1 MRSCLRT
8 LVQSCSRELAQIW
21 IYGEILTTAY
31 ELPENFFWDHKNIVY
46 LALAL
51 SSQLIQFKIAGWI
64 LAWYW
69 SFVRNLQVF
78 LLILKLLSEDS
89 DDFNW
94 NSASNS
100 IMTIVYFSSTLYP
113 PVSIYMYC
121 KNDLYS
127 SDMDSSTFP
136 VAVGPR
142 KTPVSSSLSARA
154 TCILCQ
160 EEQDVTLTEKAMVL
174 TAFVQK

>member
-1 MRSCLRT
+1 
-8 LVQSCSRELAQIW
+8 
-21 IYGEILTTAY
+21 
-31 ELPENFFWDHKNIVY
+31 
-46 LALAL
+46 
-51 SSQLIQFKIAGWI
+51 
-64 LAWYW
+64 
-69 SFVRNLQVF
+69 
-78 LLILKLLSEDS
+78 
-89 DDFNW
+89 
-94 NSASNS
+94 
-100 IMTIVYFSSTLYP
+100 MTIAYFSSTLYP